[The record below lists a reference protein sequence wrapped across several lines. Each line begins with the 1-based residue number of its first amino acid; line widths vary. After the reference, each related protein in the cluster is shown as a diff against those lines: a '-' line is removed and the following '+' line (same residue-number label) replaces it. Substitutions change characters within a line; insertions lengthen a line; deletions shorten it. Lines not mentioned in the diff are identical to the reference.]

1 MDESVSKAFTAQSF
15 TGSWKIHHKDYPNE
29 YYGELLYDPIKG
41 QNQLTLYGVCIF
53 PLDNTPQIS
62 AITGNV
68 TNGKKVSIWGLVAT
82 GANSGSG
89 GIISE
94 KTVFAFSSFC
104 IGDTVFASQASVRLR
119 KLKFRC
125 TNLETWTKYHPLIF
139 NYSCKKK
146 RSLGKVNSPKPLLIY
161 EDNLVRVKLE
171 TIINQNMTQYTIKAS
186 YHHTIVIEAKGNRK
200 LPYFGDNACFSYYQD
215 VVFCFLGLMIGKKT
229 VLFNCIGIVSKEQLF
244 IPPEARKNYSRKQL
258 YSFSKI
264 EFFNARK
271 IDESW
276 LDEISRMQ
284 VFVSQEAL
292 DDVLLCQYLDKFITY
307 FSRFSFIL
315 DDWIGMRNRSSYT
328 IYSLPGLL
336 YNLEG
341 LHRVLYPEYDKKS
354 GYKEAINAIHKIS
367 PFEKY
372 DQLIK
377 KSKHELPFKQ
387 RLQDILLLKIAP
399 VYPYLSIS
407 QLKNIIDYLYDARN
421 NAAHQLGKLNLC
433 NNRLIPCIILCEEL
447 IAILVLMNIGLQAQ
461 QILKN
466 IQQRQEWHTLK
477 EMLCKE
483 FGSMGNE

>member
-186 YHHTIVIEAKGNRK
+186 CHHTIVIEAKGNRK

-215 VVFCFLGLMIGKKT
+215 VVFCFLGLMIGKKRFY
-229 VLFNCIGIVSKEQLF
+229 LIALEL
-244 IPPEARKNYSRKQL
+244 
-258 YSFSKI
+258 
-264 EFFNARK
+264 
-271 IDESW
+271 
-276 LDEISRMQ
+276 
-284 VFVSQEAL
+284 SQ
-292 DDVLLCQYLDKFITY
+292 
-307 FSRFSFIL
+307 
-315 DDWIGMRNRSSYT
+315 RSSYLFRQKHGKT
-328 IYSLPGLL
+328 IQESSCIL
-336 YNLEG
+336 
-341 LHRVLYPEYDKKS
+341 
-354 GYKEAINAIHKIS
+354 
-367 PFEKY
+367 F
-372 DQLIK
+372 
-377 KSKHELPFKQ
+377 Q
-387 RLQDILLLKIAP
+387 RLSFSTP
-399 VYPYLSIS
+399 
-407 QLKNIIDYLYDARN
+407 
-421 NAAHQLGKLNLC
+421 GK
-433 NNRLIPCIILCEEL
+433 
-447 IAILVLMNIGLQAQ
+447 
-461 QILKN
+461 
-466 IQQRQEWHTLK
+466 
-477 EMLCKE
+477 
-483 FGSMGNE
+483 